1 MKEFMMARVQNAS
14 GATKSRR
21 NRDAEIVNAATAVFS
36 QKGYSAAS
44 LQDIADRVGILKG
57 SLYHYIS
64 SKESLLFRILQT
76 SHQEAEALMV
86 SVDALDQLPEEK
98 FLTFIERLSIWYLEN
113 SEKASLSQK
122 EWRSLQ
128 GENAQIVRDQRR
140 ALRSYL
146 SDQIAGATRQ
156 GLTRPDLDTELATR
170 FILSAIGSIP
180 TWYRTSTPANTLVVG
195 QEIANLARSVVFRST
210 L

>member
-1 MKEFMMARVQNAS
+1 MARVQNAS

-122 EWRSLQ
+122 EWRCLQ

-156 GLTRPDLDTELATR
+156 GLTRPDLDTELATQ

-180 TWYRTSTPANTLVVG
+180 TWHQTSSPANTLVVG
-195 QEIANLARSVVFRST
+195 QEVANLARSVVFRSN

>member
-1 MKEFMMARVQNAS
+1 MARVQNAS

-122 EWRSLQ
+122 EWRCLQ

-156 GLTRPDLDTELATR
+156 GLTRPDLDTELATQ